1 MEAVKQ
7 IIRIPRTF
15 FRLLYFV
22 LIMNDGIPA
31 GITKPTGEDAPEGFT
46 KNYVTVFK
54 GYFCKYVCQK
64 SWDNFYEEEVLLNE
78 ELRTNARAIF
88 NEQTEEEFHNAR
100 YDNNTDYARLAR
112 YVLDCLVR
120 EGLLTKEKQQRRDST
135 YLRTP
140 KLNEIC
146 PQIVKF
152 ALPVIQPMVEEY
164 DQRRQQP

>member
-1 MEAVKQ
+1 MFGIVNE
-7 IIRIPRTF
+7 
-15 FRLLYFV
+15 
-22 LIMNDGIPA
+22 GIPA
-31 GITKPTGEDAPEGFT
+31 GRPKPTGEDAPEGFT

-54 GYFCKYVCQK
+54 GYFCKYVCQN

-88 NEQTEEEFHNAR
+88 NERTEEEFHNAR
-100 YDNNTDYARLAR
+100 YDNNADYARLAK

-120 EGLLTKEKQQRRDST
+120 QGLLTKEKQQRRDST
-135 YLRTP
+135 YLRSP

-164 DQRRQQP
+164 DRRQQP

>member
-7 IIRIPRTF
+7 LIRIPRTF

-31 GITKPTGEDAPEGFT
+31 GIPKPTEEDAPEGFT
-46 KNYVTVFK
+46 KNCVTVFK

-88 NEQTEEEFHNAR
+88 NERTEEEFHNAR
-100 YDNNTDYARLAR
+100 YDNNADYARLAK

-120 EGLLTKEKQQRRDST
+120 QGLLTRETTTKRF
-135 YLRTP
+135 YLFE
-140 KLNEIC
+140 N
-146 PQIVKF
+146 PQTK
-152 ALPVIQPMVEEY
+152 
-164 DQRRQQP
+164 

>member
-1 MEAVKQ
+1 VLQ

-22 LIMNDGIPA
+22 LIINDEIPTGIA
-31 GITKPTGEDAPEGFT
+31 KPTGGDAPEGFT
-46 KNYVTVFK
+46 KNCVTVFK

-78 ELRTNARAIF
+78 ELRTSARAIF
-88 NEQTEEEFHNAR
+88 NERTEEEFHNAR
-100 YDNNTDYARLAR
+100 YDNNADYARLAR
-112 YVLDCLVR
+112 YVLDCLVLQ
-120 EGLLTKEKQQRRDST
+120 GLLTKEEQQRRDST

-164 DQRRQQP
+164 DRRRQQP